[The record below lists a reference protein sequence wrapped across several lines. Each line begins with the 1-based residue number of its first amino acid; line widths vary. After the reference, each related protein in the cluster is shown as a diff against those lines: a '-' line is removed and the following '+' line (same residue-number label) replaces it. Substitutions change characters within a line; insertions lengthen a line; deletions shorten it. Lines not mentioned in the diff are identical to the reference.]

1 MTLRF
6 CPLGGLRYCSILV
19 ERKLS
24 RLRHYW
30 KTMALGWP
38 STTRQHSESQVSSKW
53 SDFEPISP
61 KLGGNGCWKSS
72 TGTSSS
78 PTKPKLLK
86 RELASDLALP
96 IKCPLLAS
104 FPRTRMPTSRPGTA
118 ASQLLLP
125 QPQLVCWFPC

>member
-1 MTLRF
+1 MTLRSY
-6 CPLGGLRYCSILV
+6 PLGDSRYCSILA

-53 SDFEPISP
+53 SDSEPTFP
-61 KLGGNGCWKSS
+61 KLGENGCWTSS

-78 PTKPKLLK
+78 RTKPKLSK
-86 RELASDLALP
+86 RDLASDLALR
-96 IKCPLLAS
+96 IKCPLSAS
-104 FPRTRMPTSRPGTA
+104 FLDTRMPTSRLGTA
-118 ASQLLLP
+118 DWELLLP
-125 QPQLVCWFPC
+125 QPQLVCWFRC